1 MTTKTHTTRWHMTEA
16 GASTSI
22 GTAPD
27 ATVGV
32 HPADEDLGTAYFRV
46 IEVIGGGE
54 PGPADF
60 DRAERDGF
68 KPIRLA

>member
-1 MTTKTHTTRWHMTEA
+1 MTTATDTTRWHMTEA
-16 GASTSI
+16 GSCHSI

-32 HPADEDLGTAYFRV
+32 HPADDDLGTAYFRV

-54 PGPADF
+54 PGPDDF
-60 DRAERDGF
+60 DRAERGGF
-68 KPIRLA
+68 APIRLA